1 MCFTASPLECGAEE
15 TTPGRGETMS
25 VDVLFWAGRWICT
38 RVRPKRKEEEE
49 EEEKEEG
56 EVRRVLLDEK

>member
-1 MCFTASPLECGAEE
+1 
-15 TTPGRGETMS
+15 MS

-49 EEEKEEG
+49 EEEKEVG